1 MKLYRSLFLILVV
14 MLLNSA
20 ANSQS
25 KDVELL
31 LRSMTLEE
39 KVGQMTQLNLD
50 VVCVGGIYQLE
61 EPHRL
66 DQEKLRIAI
75 EKYHV
80 GSILNCGGHA
90 YPREQWL
97 SIMKGIHDASAQY
110 GLKVPVF
117 YGIDAIHGANYVMGS
132 ILFPQ
137 PLAQAATFNPSMARQ
152 AAEITAYET
161 RAAGIPWNFS
171 PVLDVMRNPTWSRC
185 FETYGEDVRVVSEFG
200 SATILGYQGSGA
212 MDDYHVAACLKH
224 FLGYSAAR
232 TGKDR
237 TPAFIPNNTLREI
250 YLPPFKRAI
259 REGAKTV
266 MINSG
271 EINGIPVHASKEI
284 LTDLLRT
291 ELGFQGIAV
300 TDWEDVMKLELNHH
314 VAKDLKEAVFIAVN
328 AGIDMCMVP
337 NDYRFTELLI
347 ELVKEGRISEERIN
361 TSVLRILNTKEQ
373 MGMLKSIK
381 VPSLADY
388 PNFGSE
394 SSRSVATKIAEQSIT
409 LLENKNNALPLPG
422 VAKIFVTGP
431 AAHSMTL
438 LNGAWTR
445 TWQGVDEK
453 WDDQSRMTIRE
464 AMEAKKGWA
473 VRYEKGCELEGG
485 SIDKNALMAASES
498 DYIVFCA
505 GELPSTEIPG
515 NISELD
521 LPAVQQEYFKAL
533 SALGKKIILVL
544 VENRPR
550 IVRELVPLADAVVMA
565 YLPGDQGGEALV
577 NILSGKVNPSGR
589 LPFTY
594 PRHNQ
599 DLLTY
604 DHKYT
609 EQFDTQFGKNGYNPQ
624 WPFGHGLSYTT
635 VSYSD
640 MKVSAERVVSFKV
653 KNTGTKPTEEV
664 AILYIS
670 DLVATVTP
678 SVKRVADFKRIPLS
692 PGEEKEVVFQ
702 LTKEQF
708 SFCMPDGTWVVEPGE
723 FVVSAGNISA
733 KFEIN
738 K

>member
-1 MKLYRSLFLILVV
+1 MKVKLVV
-14 MLLNSA
+14 VALWMIAGNTLCFG
-20 ANSQS
+20 QS
-25 KDVELL
+25 KKVEVLM
-31 LRSMTLEE
+31 RSMTIEE
-39 KVGQMTQLNLD
+39 KVGQMTQINLD
-50 VVCVGGIYQLE
+50 VIGVGGIYTLE

-66 DQEKLRIAI
+66 DNEKLRIAI

-97 SIMKGIHDASAQY
+97 SIMKGIHDGAKQY
-110 GLKVPVF
+110 GLKVPIL

-132 ILFPQ
+132 VLFPQ
-137 PLAQAATFNPSMARQ
+137 PLAQAATFNPAMAKR
-152 AAEITAYET
+152 ASEITAYET
-161 RAAGIPWNFS
+161 RAAGMPWNFS

-185 FETYGEDVRVVSEFG
+185 FETYGEDVRVVTKFG
-200 SATILGYQGSGA
+200 SAVVEGYQGKGA
-212 MDDYHVAACLKH
+212 MDQYHVAACLKH
-224 FLGYSAAR
+224 FLGYSASR

-259 REGAKTV
+259 QEGALTV

-271 EINGIPVHASKEI
+271 EINGIPVHASKDI
-284 LTDLLRT
+284 LTNLLRN
-291 ELGFQGIAV
+291 ELGFTGIAV

-314 VAKDLKEAVFIAVN
+314 VAKDLKEAVYMAVE

-361 TSVLRILNTKEQ
+361 ASVLRILNTKEK
-373 MGMLKSIK
+373 MGMLENFT
-381 VPSLADY
+381 VPTLTDY
-388 PNFGSE
+388 PDFGSDAH
-394 SSRSVATKIAEQSIT
+394 RATATKIAEESIT
-409 LLENKNNALPLPG
+409 LLENKNNVLPLPTM
-422 VAKIFVTGP
+422 AKIFVTGP

-453 WDDQSRMTIRE
+453 WDDQNRMTIRE
-464 AMEAKKGWA
+464 AMEAKKGWN
-473 VRYEKGCELEGG
+473 VRYEKGCEVEGG
-485 SIDKNALMAASES
+485 SIDKTALLAAAES

-505 GELPSTEIPG
+505 GEMPSTEIPG

-533 SALGKKIILVL
+533 TALGKKIILVL

-577 NILSGKVNPSGR
+577 NILSGKVNPTGR

-609 EQFDTQFGKNGYNPQ
+609 EQFDIQFGKNGYNPQ
-624 WPFGHGLSYTT
+624 WPFGYGLSYAT
-635 VSYSD
+635 VEYSD
-640 MKVSAERVVSFKV
+640 MTVSPENVVTFKI
-653 KNTGTKPTEEV
+653 KNTGKRATEEV
-664 AILYIS
+664 VILYLS

-678 SVKRVADFKRIPLS
+678 SVKRVADFQRVALNA
-692 PGEEKEVVFQ
+692 GEEKTVTFQ
-702 LTKEQF
+702 ITKDQLAF
-708 SFCMPDGTWVVEPGE
+708 YMPDGTLTVEPGE
-723 FVVSAGNISA
+723 FVVSAGTISA
-733 KFEIN
+733 KFEI
-738 K
+738 KK

>member
-1 MKLYRSLFLILVV
+1 MKKYFFLLMVAFVLVQ
-14 MLLNSA
+14 
-20 ANSQS
+20 ANTWAQS
-25 KDVELL
+25 KNVELL
-31 LRSMTLEE
+31 LRSMTMEE
-39 KVGQMTQLNLD
+39 KVGQMTQINLD
-50 VVCVGGIYQLE
+50 VIGVGGIYQLE

-66 DQEKLRIAI
+66 DSEKLRIAF

-80 GSILNCGGHA
+80 GSVLNCGGHA

-97 SIMKGIHDASAQY
+97 SIMKGIHDASIQY
-110 GLKVPVF
+110 SMKVPVL

-137 PLAQAATFNPSMARQ
+137 PLAQAATFNPAMAKQ

-185 FETYGEDVRVVSEFG
+185 FETYGEDVRVVAEFG
-200 SATILGYQGSGA
+200 SATIAGYQGQGGL
-212 MDDYHVAACLKH
+212 DKYHVAACLKH

-250 YLPPFKRAI
+250 YLPPFKRAVQ
-259 REGAKTV
+259 EGAMTL

-271 EINGIPVHASKEI
+271 EINGIPVHASKDI
-284 LTDLLRT
+284 LTTLLRN
-291 ELGFQGIAV
+291 ELGFKGIAV

-314 VAKDLKEAVFIAVN
+314 VAKDLKEAVFMAVE

-337 NDYRFTELLI
+337 NDYRFTELLL
-347 ELVKEGRISEERIN
+347 ELVKEGRISEARIN
-361 TSVLRILNTKEQ
+361 QSVQRILETKEK
-373 MGMLKSIK
+373 MGILKSFAT
-381 VPSLADY
+381 PSIADY
-388 PNFGSE
+388 PDFASDKH
-394 SSRSVATKIAEQSIT
+394 RQVATKIAEQSIT
-409 LLENKNNALPLPG
+409 LLENKNDVLPLPMM
-422 VAKIFVTGP
+422 AKIFVTGP
-431 AAHSMTL
+431 AANSMTI
-438 LNGAWTR
+438 LNGAWSR
-445 TWQGVDEK
+445 TWQGVDDK
-453 WDDQSRMTIRE
+453 WDDQGRMTIRE
-464 AMEAKKGWA
+464 AMEAKKGWV
-473 VRYEKGCELEGG
+473 VRYEKGCDLEGG
-485 SIDKNALMAASES
+485 SIDKSALLAAGES

-505 GELPSTEIPG
+505 GEMPSTEIPG

-550 IVRELVPLADAVVMA
+550 IVRDLVPLADAVVMA

-609 EQFDTQFGKNGYNPQ
+609 EQFDIQFGKNGYNPQ
-624 WPFGHGLSYTT
+624 WPFGYGLSYSS
-635 VSYSD
+635 VEYSD
-640 MKVSAERVVSFKV
+640 MKVSPERLVTFKV
-653 KNTGTKPTEEV
+653 KNTGKIATEEV
-664 AILYIS
+664 VILYLS
-670 DLVATVTP
+670 DLIATVTP
-678 SVKRVADFKRIPLS
+678 SVKRVADFKRIPLN
-692 PGEEKEVVFQ
+692 PGEEKEVSFQ
-702 LTKEQF
+702 LTKEQL

-723 FVVSAGNISA
+723 FVVSAGSVSA
-733 KFEIN
+733 KFEI
-738 K
+738 KK